1 MAYIS
6 EEDKKALS
14 ALRAKGAKKGSIF
27 KNVGL
32 VIGLFGVVAL
42 IAVFVLFGLDF
53 IEDGLLVALFMIL
66 AAVFVVAL
74 VLYGYGK
81 SFRSTYQRKA
91 FAFLEE
97 KRGRAL
103 FGDIVYD
110 PDRAIAQQVIDYAG
124 FFDVPSRYFGSLYM
138 AGRYEGI
145 PFEKGHYVLQRKQE
159 SKNGT
164 HYVTY
169 AEGTFYRFALGRD
182 LGGLVR
188 IVEKKEK
195 NGTIDPGELSLVQTE
210 SIAFDEKFAV
220 LSDDPTRALY
230 VLTPAV
236 MEKIMDL
243 EKHFSG
249 LFDVAFIGIGEN
261 GHIAFNDPHEARFDD
276 PETVKI
282 TTLDEQCRQQ
292 QVNDGEFADISLVP
306 RQAMTLT
313 IPTLMSCRCV
323 VGIVPLA
330 RKAKA
335 VHDTLYGPITEQCP
349 ASILRTHD
357 DATLFLDLGAASALR
372 I

>member
-27 KNVGL
+27 KNVGV
-32 VIGLFGVVAL
+32 VIGLFGVLAL
-42 IAVFVLFGLDF
+42 IAVFVLFGLDY
-53 IEDGLLVALFMIL
+53 IADGLLVALFMIL
-66 AAVFVVAL
+66 AAIFVVAL

-195 NGTIDPGELSLVQTE
+195 NGTVDPGELILVQTE

-249 LFDVAFIGIGEN
+249 LFDIAFIGKEFYVSISDGTEDFSRLPFDRELEDKDLEKIEER
-261 GHIAFNDPHEARFDD
+261 IALPATFIEAF
-276 PETVKI
+276 KI
-282 TTLDEQCRQQ
+282 DE
-292 QVNDGEFADISLVP
+292 
-306 RQAMTLT
+306 
-313 IPTLMSCRCV
+313 
-323 VGIVPLA
+323 
-330 RKAKA
+330 AK
-335 VHDTLYGPITEQCP
+335 
-349 ASILRTHD
+349 
-357 DATLFLDLGAASALR
+357 FGA
-372 I
+372 